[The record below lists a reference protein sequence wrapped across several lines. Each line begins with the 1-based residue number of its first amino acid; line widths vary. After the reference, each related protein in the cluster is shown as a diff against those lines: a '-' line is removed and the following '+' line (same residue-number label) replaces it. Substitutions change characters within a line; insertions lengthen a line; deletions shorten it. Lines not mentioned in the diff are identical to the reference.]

1 MVRAIGCALFTRWQ
15 VHQCKLP
22 LSAPRACLAPRL
34 HQKVWRKAQRFPL
47 KFDVRQLCLFAFGC
61 ILALA
66 PVLGT
71 HWLTGKRAELSAD
84 EHLDRQ
90 ATLASQS
97 VEAEFLALT
106 DQLERLAD
114 AAGSGCSNLDIARM
128 QAVTLETPAISAIA
142 MLDFDRQIL
151 CISPD
156 LGAEAFQLFREP
168 TPVFEDAV
176 TLAQVRILDTRLT
189 GILLELR
196 TETALHAVFVPRQM
210 LPHFFD
216 PAEATT
222 GVTLSLGDTV
232 LFSRDA
238 TTYEGASRADI
249 EAKSLPLA
257 GGSMRLQVSIDR
269 NLVEASLAPIRN
281 WAMVGSII
289 IGALIVILITRLIHH
304 TPARVN
310 QIERA
315 INHGEFVPFYQPVID
330 IDSGKL
336 VGCEVL
342 VRWVK
347 PDGTTVSPGAFIG
360 LAEQTGL
367 AIPMTRHL
375 MQTVV
380 EDLQK
385 DYAERPGLK
394 VAINLFNQHFTD
406 LDIIHDLED
415 IFGPSTIAYN
425 QVVLEITERAPLES
439 LAQAK
444 VIMRK
449 LQRLGCRLAL
459 DDAGTGHGGLAY
471 LQELGLDIVKIDKM
485 FIDQLGKSR
494 TGESITH
501 TLTDLAHELD
511 MDVVAEGV
519 ERIEQVA
526 HLRRY
531 GIRQA
536 QGFLFAPALPAN
548 QYLALVKK
556 LGVAETGK
564 LASNRAQEAK
574 RKAATIRAATEQ
586 IDEAKAEIEA
596 EDEAKPAEQANEEAN
611 AA

>member
-1 MVRAIGCALFTRWQ
+1 M
-15 VHQCKLP
+15 KL
-22 LSAPRACLAPRL
+22 
-34 HQKVWRKAQRFPL
+34 
-47 KFDVRQLCLFAFGC
+47 DVRQLWFFAFGC
-61 ILALA
+61 VLALA
-66 PVLGT
+66 PMLGT
-71 HWLTGKRAELSAD
+71 YWLTGKQAAVSAD
-84 EHLDRQ
+84 EHLTRQ
-90 ATLASQS
+90 AALASRG
-97 VEAEFLALT
+97 VEEQFVALT
-106 DQLERLAD
+106 DRLAQLAE
-114 AAGSGCSNLDIARM
+114 AAGSGCSGIDIARM
-128 QAVTLETPAISAIA
+128 QATTLETPDVSAVA
-142 MLDFDRQIL
+142 MLNLDREIM
-151 CISPD
+151 CMSPD
-156 LGAEAFQLFREP
+156 LGEGAFQLFGEP
-168 TPVFEDAV
+168 MPVFEEDF
-176 TLAQVRILDTRLT
+176 TLAQVRILDTRINGL
-189 GILLELR
+189 LLELR
-196 TETALHAVFVPRQM
+196 TEAALHALFVPRPM

-216 PAEATT
+216 AADTTT
-222 GVTLSLGDTV
+222 GVVLSLGDAV
-232 LFSRDA
+232 LFAREA
-238 TTYEGASRADI
+238 TTHDGASRADI
-249 EAKSLPLA
+249 EVKSMPLA
-257 GGSMRLQVSIDR
+257 GGTMRLQVSIDR
-269 NLVEASLAPIRN
+269 NLVAAGLVPIRN
-281 WAMVGSII
+281 WALAGSLVV
-289 IGALIVILITRLIHH
+289 GALIVVLVTRLIHY
-304 TPARVN
+304 TPAQVN

-315 INHGEFVPFYQPVID
+315 INQGEFIPFYQPVID
-330 IDSGKL
+330 IESGKL

-347 PDGTTVSPGAFIG
+347 PDGTTISPGAFIG

-380 EDLQK
+380 SDLEK
-385 DYAERPGLK
+385 DYAQRPGLK
-394 VAINLFNQHFTD
+394 VAINLFNHHFTD
-406 LDIIHDLED
+406 LEIIQDVEN
-415 IFGPSTIAYN
+415 IFGPSAIAYN

-485 FIDQLGKSR
+485 FIDQLGKGR
-494 TGESITH
+494 IGESITH

-536 QGFLFAPALPAN
+536 QGFLFAPALPAS

-564 LASNRAQEAK
+564 RASSRAQETK
-574 RKAATIRAATEQ
+574 RKAATIRAAAKQ
-586 IDEAKAEIEA
+586 IDEAKAEADSETKA
-596 EDEAKPAEQANEEAN
+596 AEQATDKAD

>member
-1 MVRAIGCALFTRWQ
+1 M
-15 VHQCKLP
+15 
-22 LSAPRACLAPRL
+22 PRPRL
-34 HQKVWRKAQRFPL
+34 HEKVRRKAQRFPL
-47 KFDVRQLCLFAFGC
+47 KFDVRQLSFFAFGC

-71 HWLTGKRAELSAD
+71 HWLTGQQAALSAD

-90 ATLASQS
+90 AILASQS
-97 VEAEFLALT
+97 VTTQFLALT

-114 AAGSGCSNLDIARM
+114 AAGNGCSNLDITRM

-142 MLDFDRQIL
+142 MLNLDRQIL

-168 TPVFEDAV
+168 TPVFEDSF
-176 TLAQVRILDTRLT
+176 TLAQVRILDTRIT
-189 GILLELR
+189 GILLELG
-196 TETALHAVFVPRQM
+196 TESTLHALFVPRQM

-216 PAEATT
+216 PVEATT
-222 GVTLSLGDTV
+222 GVALSLGDTV
-232 LFSRDA
+232 LFARDA
-238 TTYEGASRADI
+238 TTHEGANRADI
-249 EAKSLPLA
+249 QAKSLPLA

-269 NLVEASLAPIRN
+269 NLVEAGLAPIRN
-281 WAMVGSII
+281 WAIVGSII
-289 IGALIVILITRLIHH
+289 IGALIVVLVTRLIHY

-315 INHGEFVPFYQPVID
+315 INHSEFVPFYQPVID

-367 AIPMTRHL
+367 AIPMTRRL

-380 EDLQK
+380 RDLEK

-406 LDIIHDLED
+406 LEIIQDVEG
-415 IFGPSTIAYN
+415 IFGPSGIAYN

-494 TGESITH
+494 IGESITH

-564 LASNRAQEAK
+564 RASNRAQEAK
-574 RKAATIRAATEQ
+574 RKAATIRAAAEQ
-586 IDEAKAEIEA
+586 IEEAKAEIKA
-596 EDEAKPAEQANEEAN
+596 EDEAKPADQATDKVN

>member
-1 MVRAIGCALFTRWQ
+1 M
-15 VHQCKLP
+15 
-22 LSAPRACLAPRL
+22 
-34 HQKVWRKAQRFPL
+34 
-47 KFDVRQLCLFAFGC
+47 KFDVRQLWFFAVGC

-66 PVLGT
+66 PVIGT
-71 HWLTGKRAELSAD
+71 HWLTGKQAILSA
-84 EHLDRQ
+84 EQHLDSQ
-90 ATLASQS
+90 ALLVSRSA
-97 VEAEFLALT
+97 EAQFLALA
-106 DQLERLAD
+106 DRLAGLAE
-114 AAGSGCSNLDIARM
+114 AAGNGCSNIDLARM
-128 QAVTLETPAISAIA
+128 QAAAVETPAISAVA
-142 MLDFDRQIL
+142 MLNHDRQIL
-151 CISPD
+151 CMSPD
-156 LGAEAFQLFREP
+156 LGADAFQLFGDP
-168 TPVFEDAV
+168 TPVFGENF
-176 TLAQVRILDTRLT
+176 TLAQARILDTRIT
-189 GILLELR
+189 GILLEFR
-196 TETALHAVFVPRQM
+196 TEASLHAVFIPRQM
-210 LPHFFD
+210 LPHFFNS
-216 PAEATT
+216 AEVTT
-222 GVTLSLGDTV
+222 GVTLSLGETV
-232 LFSRDA
+232 LFARDA
-238 TTYEGASRADI
+238 TIHEGVGRADI

-257 GGSMRLQVSIDR
+257 GGSMRLQVAIDR
-269 NLVEASLAPIRN
+269 NLVEASFAPIRN
-281 WAMVGSII
+281 WAIVGSII
-289 IGALIVILITRLIHH
+289 IGALIVVLVTRLIHY
-304 TPARVN
+304 TPAQVN

-315 INHGEFVPFYQPVID
+315 IHQNEFVPYYQPVID

-347 PDGTTVSPGAFIG
+347 PDGTTVSPGAFIS

-367 AIPMTRHL
+367 AIPMTRRL

-380 EDLQK
+380 KDLEK
-385 DYAERPGLK
+385 AYAERPGLK

-406 LDIIHDLED
+406 LDIIRDVEN
-415 IFGPSTIAYN
+415 IFGPSKIAYN

-485 FIDQLGKSR
+485 FIDQLGKNR
-494 TGESITH
+494 IGESITH

-536 QGFLFAPALPAN
+536 QGFLFAPALPAS

-556 LGVAETGK
+556 LGVAETRKRSG
-564 LASNRAQEAK
+564 NRAQESQ

-586 IDEAKAEIEA
+586 IDKAKAEVA
-596 EDEAKPAEQANEEAN
+596 QDAPNKTANEAD

>member
-1 MVRAIGCALFTRWQ
+1 M
-15 VHQCKLP
+15 
-22 LSAPRACLAPRL
+22 
-34 HQKVWRKAQRFPL
+34 
-47 KFDVRQLCLFAFGC
+47 KFDVRQLCFFAVGC

-66 PVLGT
+66 PVIGT
-71 HWLTGKRAELSAD
+71 HWLTGKHAIWSAEQ
-84 EHLDRQ
+84 HLERQ
-90 ATLASQS
+90 ASLVGRSA
-97 VEAEFLALT
+97 EAQFLALT
-106 DQLERLAD
+106 DRLGRLAD
-114 AAGSGCSNLDIARM
+114 AAGNGCSNIDLARM
-128 QAVTLETPAISAIA
+128 QATAIDTPAISAVA
-142 MLDFDRQIL
+142 MLNHDRQIL
-151 CISPD
+151 CMSPD
-156 LGAEAFQLFREP
+156 LGTEAFQLFGEP
-168 TPVFEDAV
+168 RPVFDENF
-176 TLAQVRILDTRLT
+176 TLAQARILDTRIT
-189 GILLELR
+189 GLLLELR
-196 TETALHAVFVPRQM
+196 NEAALHAVFIPRQM

-216 PAEATT
+216 AAEVTT
-222 GVTLSLGDTV
+222 GVTLSLGETV
-232 LFSRDA
+232 LFARDA
-238 TTYEGASRADI
+238 TVYEGASRAVI

-257 GGSMRLQVSIDR
+257 GGSMRLQVAIDR
-269 NLVEASLAPIRN
+269 NLVEAGLAPIRN
-281 WAMVGSII
+281 WAIIGSII
-289 IGALIVILITRLIHH
+289 IGALIVVLVTRLIHY

-315 INHGEFVPFYQPVID
+315 INHSEFVPFYQPVID

-367 AIPMTRHL
+367 AIPMTRRL

-380 EDLQK
+380 RDLEK

-406 LDIIHDLED
+406 LEIIQDVEG
-415 IFGPSTIAYN
+415 IFGPSAIAYN

-485 FIDQLGKSR
+485 FIDQLGKGR
-494 TGESITH
+494 IGESITH

-531 GIRQA
+531 GIRHA
-536 QGFLFAPALPAN
+536 QGFLFAPALPAK

-564 LASNRAQEAK
+564 RASNRAQEAK
-574 RKAATIRAATEQ
+574 RKAATLRAAAEQ
-586 IDEAKAEIEA
+586 IDDAKIEA
-596 EDEAKPAEQANEEAN
+596 EAEAKTVEKATDEAN

>member
-1 MVRAIGCALFTRWQ
+1 
-15 VHQCKLP
+15 
-22 LSAPRACLAPRL
+22 
-34 HQKVWRKAQRFPL
+34 L
-47 KFDVRQLCLFAFGC
+47 KFDVRQLWFFAVGC

-66 PVLGT
+66 PVIGT
-71 HWLTGKRAELSAD
+71 HWLTGKQAILSA
-84 EHLDRQ
+84 EQHLDSQ
-90 ATLASQS
+90 ALLVSRSA
-97 VEAEFLALT
+97 EAQFLALA
-106 DQLERLAD
+106 DRLAGLAE
-114 AAGSGCSNLDIARM
+114 AAGNGCSNIDLARM
-128 QAVTLETPAISAIA
+128 QAAAVETPAISAVA
-142 MLDFDRQIL
+142 MLNHDRQIL
-151 CISPD
+151 CMSPD
-156 LGAEAFQLFREP
+156 LGADAFQLFGDP
-168 TPVFEDAV
+168 TPVFGENF
-176 TLAQVRILDTRLT
+176 TLAQARILDTRIT
-189 GILLELR
+189 GILLEFR
-196 TETALHAVFVPRQM
+196 TEASLHAVFIPRQM
-210 LPHFFD
+210 LPHFFNS
-216 PAEATT
+216 AEVTT
-222 GVTLSLGDTV
+222 GVTLSLGETV
-232 LFSRDA
+232 LFARDA
-238 TTYEGASRADI
+238 TIHEGVGRADI

-257 GGSMRLQVSIDR
+257 GGSMRLQVAIDR
-269 NLVEASLAPIRN
+269 NLVEASFAPIRN
-281 WAMVGSII
+281 WAIVGSII
-289 IGALIVILITRLIHH
+289 IGALIVVLVTRLIHY
-304 TPARVN
+304 TPAQVN

-315 INHGEFVPFYQPVID
+315 IHQNEFVPYYQPVID

-347 PDGTTVSPGAFIG
+347 PDGTTVSPGAFIS

-367 AIPMTRHL
+367 AIPMTRRL

-380 EDLQK
+380 KDLEK
-385 DYAERPGLK
+385 AYAERPGLK

-406 LDIIHDLED
+406 LDIIRDVEN
-415 IFGPSTIAYN
+415 IFGPSKIAYN

-485 FIDQLGKSR
+485 FIDQLGKNR
-494 TGESITH
+494 IGESITH

-536 QGFLFAPALPAN
+536 QGFLFAPALPAS

-556 LGVAETGK
+556 LGVAETRKRSG
-564 LASNRAQEAK
+564 NRAQESQ

-586 IDEAKAEIEA
+586 IDKAKAEVA
-596 EDEAKPAEQANEEAN
+596 QDAPNKTANEAD